1 MSHSVTQRNSGFC
14 SSETAANDGI
24 GQPNFG
30 LKTSLRVDDRLST
43 ALRNLD
49 LVSGRAHVGQWR
61 QLIDL
66 LAQNPREFDGELVA
80 RGLVSAHMLAQKL
93 SAHERLAGVKALSGR
108 IRSAPLI
115 QLLAGD
121 APEIA
126 AAAIYGA
133 DLSDSEWSELVPELP
148 VRARGFLR
156 NRPQLGI
163 KTKRALEAWA
173 GADFRIQ
180 GTVSQPAADSETIQS
195 SGEIGAIVRRI
206 EQWRKDRE
214 SGDSPRLPFGDD
226 FTETDS
232 PAPNEIN
239 FETDDNGT
247 IIWVEGVP
255 RGAIVGVDIAQAAYD
270 DGPGPDAY
278 GAAAF
283 RQRMPLENARMR
295 LRGSPAVDGHWRINA
310 SPFFDPATGR
320 FRGYRGILRRPTL
333 SEMPEGAPGGSEQ
346 RRLQGESMQ
355 QVVHELRTPLGAIA
369 GFAEIIEQQ
378 LFGPVSPEYR
388 QMAGAI
394 LADAHRLLAGFEDLS
409 VAAKLDAG
417 NFDVE
422 PGLTECRWLAN
433 RLAERL
439 HSISEDNRIELNLAI
454 ADPVR
459 PFAIDRS
466 LAERIFSRLLSAV
479 MMGCSEGESL
489 NGRFKTEPGK
499 SATNLF
505 QLELP
510 TKLKKC
516 TDSQLFGTD
525 PSIPELESASDI
537 ASPLLGLGFSLRLV
551 RNLARKAGGDL
562 RFQKESLIL
571 AIPAVQD
578 GDMDF
583 RETGGD

>member
-1 MSHSVTQRNSGFC
+1 M
-14 SSETAANDGI
+14 
-24 GQPNFG
+24 
-30 LKTSLRVDDRLST
+30 RVDDRLAT
-43 ALRNLD
+43 ALQNLD
-49 LVSGRAHVGQWR
+49 LTQSGAQVGQWR

-66 LAQNPREFDGELVA
+66 LAQNPRDFDGELVA
-80 RGLVSAHMLAQKL
+80 RGLVNAHMLSQKI
-93 SAHERLAGVKALSGR
+93 SPEERLAGVKALAGR

-133 DLSDSEWSELVPELP
+133 DLSDTEWSELVPELP

-156 NRPQLGI
+156 NRSDLGL
-163 KTKRALEAWA
+163 KTKRALETWA
-173 GADFRIQ
+173 GADFRIH
-180 GTVSQPAADSETIQS
+180 GTVEPAVAAPQAKAP

-206 EQWRKDRE
+206 EQWRKDRD
-214 SGDSPRLPFGDD
+214 SGDSPRLPLGDEFAD
-226 FTETDS
+226 HEVDK
-232 PAPNEIN
+232 PNEIN

-247 IIWVEGVP
+247 IIWVQGVP

-295 LRGSPAVDGHWRINA
+295 LRGSPAVDGHWRVNA
-310 SPFFDPATGR
+310 APFFDQLTGR
-320 FRGYRGILRRPTL
+320 FRGYRGILRRPTI
-333 SEMPEGAPGGSEQ
+333 SEMPEAGAAHDEQ

-378 LFGPVSPEYR
+378 LFGPVSDEYR
-388 QMAGAI
+388 QLASAI

-409 VAAKLDAG
+409 VAARLDAG
-417 NFDVE
+417 NFEVE
-422 PGLTECRWLAN
+422 EGVTECRWLAN

-439 HSISEDNRIELNLAI
+439 HAISEDNHINLNLAI

-459 PFAIDRS
+459 PYAIDRS

-479 MMGCSEGESL
+479 IMGCSEGESL
-489 NGRFKTEPGK
+489 NGRFRTEPGV

-510 TKLKKC
+510 TRLKKC
-516 TDSQLFGTD
+516 SDAQLFGTD
-525 PSIPELESASDI
+525 PSESELETNPDI

-571 AIPAVQD
+571 KIPAVQD
-578 GDMDF
+578 GDMDYSD
-583 RETGGD
+583 TGGD

>member
-1 MSHSVTQRNSGFC
+1 
-14 SSETAANDGI
+14 
-24 GQPNFG
+24 
-30 LKTSLRVDDRLST
+30 
-43 ALRNLD
+43 
-49 LVSGRAHVGQWR
+49 
-61 QLIDL
+61 LIDI
-66 LAQNPREFDGELVA
+66 LAQNPRDFAGELVA
-80 RGLVSAHMLAQKL
+80 QGLVNAHALGRTL
-93 SAHERLAGVKALSGR
+93 DVNERLAGVQALSGR
-108 IRSAPLI
+108 IRSAPLV

-121 APEIA
+121 VPAIA

-156 NRPQLGI
+156 NRPDVGQ
-163 KTKRALEAWA
+163 KTRLALSNWS
-173 GADFRIQ
+173 GADFRIE
-180 GTVSQPAADSETIQS
+180 GTIAPAAETAAVENMP

-214 SGDSPRLPFGDD
+214 AGDSPRLPLGDD
-226 FTETDS
+226 FADADLS
-232 PAPNEIN
+232 PPSEIS

-247 IIWVEGVP
+247 IIWVDDVP
-255 RGAIVGVDIAQAAYD
+255 RGAVVGVDIARAAYD

-295 LRGSPAVDGHWRINA
+295 LRGSPLVDGDWRVNA
-310 SPFFDPATGR
+310 APFFDPLTGR
-320 FRGYRGILRRPTL
+320 FRGYRGIMRRPRL
-333 SEMPEGAPGGSEQ
+333 YEKPEAGEEWRRQ
-346 RRLQGESMQ
+346 RGEGMQ

-378 LFGPVSPEYR
+378 LFGPVTEEYR

-394 LADAHRLLAGFEDLS
+394 LADAQRLLAGFEDLS
-409 VAAKLDAG
+409 VASRLDAG
-417 NFDVE
+417 NFEVE
-422 PGLTECRWLAN
+422 QGVTECRWLAN

-439 HSISEDNRIELNLAI
+439 DPVSEENRVVLNLAI

-459 PFAIDRS
+459 AFAIDRA

-489 NGRFKTEPGK
+489 NGRFKTEPGV
-499 SATNLF
+499 ATCNLF
-505 QLELP
+505 HLELP
-510 TKLKKC
+510 AKLKQC
-516 TDSQLFGTD
+516 SDDQLFGTD
-525 PSIPELESASDI
+525 PSFNEFEVPSDNS
-537 ASPLLGLGFSLRLV
+537 SPLLGLGFSLRLV

-571 AIPAVQD
+571 TIPAVQD

-583 RETGGD
+583 RDIGGD

>member
-1 MSHSVTQRNSGFC
+1 
-14 SSETAANDGI
+14 
-24 GQPNFG
+24 
-30 LKTSLRVDDRLST
+30 L
-43 ALRNLD
+43 
-49 LVSGRAHVGQWR
+49 GR
-61 QLIDL
+61 
-66 LAQNPREFDGELVA
+66 
-80 RGLVSAHMLAQKL
+80 
-93 SAHERLAGVKALSGR
+93 R
-108 IRSAPLI
+108 IRSAPLV

-121 APEIA
+121 VPDIA
-126 AAAIYGA
+126 AAAIDGA
-133 DLSDSEWSELVPELP
+133 ALTDSEWSELVPELP

-156 NRPQLGI
+156 MQPHLGI
-163 KTKRALEAWA
+163 KTKRALDNWA
-173 GADFRIQ
+173 GADFRLAGAVAAPEQ
-180 GTVSQPAADSETIQS
+180 VARQPHTP

-206 EQWRKDRE
+206 EQWRKDKE
-214 SGDSPRLPFGDD
+214 TGDSPPLPFGDD
-226 FTETDS
+226 FAEQETAYPD
-232 PAPNEIN
+232 EIN

-295 LRGSPAVDGHWRINA
+295 LRGSPPVDGHWRINA
-310 SPFFDPATGR
+310 APFFDPMTGR
-320 FRGYRGILRRPTL
+320 FRGYRGVLRRPTID
-333 SEMPEGAPGGSEQ
+333 EMPENSVAEL

-378 LFGPVSPEYR
+378 LFGPVSAEYR
-388 QMAGAI
+388 QMAAII

-409 VAAKLDAG
+409 VAARLDAG
-417 NFDVE
+417 NFEVE
-422 PGLTECRWLAN
+422 PGVTECRWLAN
-433 RLAERL
+433 RVAERL
-439 HSISEDNRIELNLAI
+439 FSISEDNRIELNLAI

-459 PFAIDRS
+459 PYAIDRT
-466 LAERIFSRLLSAV
+466 LAERIFSRLITAV

-489 NGRFKTEPGK
+489 NGRFKTEPGR
-499 SATNLF
+499 AAINLF

-510 TKLKKC
+510 TRLRQC
-516 TDSQLFGTD
+516 SDSQLFGTD
-525 PSIPELESASDI
+525 PVASELEPASET

-562 RFQKESLIL
+562 RFQKESLL
-571 AIPAVQD
+571 LTIPAVQD

-583 RETGGD
+583 KDTGGD

>member
-1 MSHSVTQRNSGFC
+1 M
-14 SSETAANDGI
+14 
-24 GQPNFG
+24 
-30 LKTSLRVDDRLST
+30 RVDDRLAT
-43 ALRNLD
+43 ALQNLD
-49 LVSGRAHVGQWR
+49 VTSAGALVGQWR

-80 RGLVSAHMLAQKL
+80 RGLVSAHMLGQKL
-93 SAHERLAGVKALSGR
+93 SPQDRLVGVKALSGR

-115 QLLAGD
+115 QLLSGD

-126 AAAIYGA
+126 AAAIHGA
-133 DLSDSEWSELVPELP
+133 NLSDAEWSELVPELP
-148 VRARGFLR
+148 VRSRGFLR
-156 NRPQLGI
+156 NRAYLGP
-163 KTKRALEAWA
+163 KTQRALQIWA
-173 GADFRIQ
+173 GADFRIN
-180 GTVSQPAADSETIQS
+180 GTVVRTDETPRETPP

-214 SGDSPRLPFGDD
+214 SGESPRLPFDD
-226 FTETDS
+226 ES
-232 PAPNEIN
+232 PEFEPTRPSEIN

-295 LRGSPAVDGHWRINA
+295 LRGSLYVDGTWRVNA
-310 SPFFDPATGR
+310 SPFFDPITGR
-320 FRGYRGILRRPTL
+320 FRGYRGIFRRPTL
-333 SEMPEGAPGGSEQ
+333 AEMPEGTADNSEL

-378 LFGPVSPEYR
+378 LFGPVTLEYR
-388 QMAGAI
+388 QMASAI

-417 NFDVE
+417 NFDIE
-422 PGLTECRWLAN
+422 PGVTECRWLAN

-439 HSISEDNRIELNLAI
+439 HAISEDNQIVLNLAI

-459 PFAIDRS
+459 PYAIDRT

-479 MMGCSEGESL
+479 MMGCTNGESL
-489 NGRFKTEPGK
+489 NGRFKTEPGL
-499 SATNLF
+499 ATVNVF
-505 QLELP
+505 HLELP
-510 TKLKKC
+510 TKLKHC
-516 TDSQLFGTD
+516 SDSQLFGTD
-525 PSIPELESASDI
+525 PAVGEMDGESDM

-562 RFQKESLIL
+562 RFQKESLL
-571 AIPAVQD
+571 LTIPAVQD
-578 GDMDF
+578 GDIDF
-583 RETGGD
+583 RDAGGD